1 MSSQKANPLQ
11 SEFIH
16 QEQLRQLYAS
26 MPSAFIANIAT
37 SCLLVLAQW
46 PVIDH
51 STLVIWL
58 TCSVVIILLRLLTY
72 IRYNRRTES
81 PLKTQTWSLLFDI
94 GSSSSAAM
102 LGLAA
107 IFLFPANNPLHQLI
121 CAFVLTGMSAGAVS
135 TLSAGKY
142 TFPLYISFAMFPL
155 IISYLIEATQL
166 SYIIVTMLILAY
178 SFILK
183 SNRNIYH
190 RITENIAYRI
200 EANEREQSLLD
211 AQQKQILHTL
221 NTSLA
226 VIEWT
231 SNFKV
236 TEWNPAAEKIFGYSK
251 EQALGAHGLDLIIPD
266 NLKPEAELQWE
277 KISTQTIN
285 EEIIYQNITANGDII
300 TCEWHNTPLINPDNE
315 IIGIISTA
323 QDITARTKDQAELKE
338 TQTML
343 QLVLNTIPAR
353 VFWKDLNNVYLGCN
367 DKFSNDA
374 GLNEPNDI
382 IGHNDFEMPWK
393 EQAQSYQDDDN
404 DVMHNDKPRIAYEEP
419 QTQHNGKTIWVETS
433 KIPLKDQQGN
443 VYGVLGTYHD
453 ITERKQAIN
462 EIINAKDAAEKA
474 NAAKSEFLS
483 RMSHELR
490 TPLNAILGFGQIL
503 QMSSDNSEEQKKVHL
518 NHIVTAGKH
527 LLNLIN
533 EVLDI
538 SRIDS
543 GEMQL
548 KLESIDINLLIEDVL
563 SLVEPLTS
571 KNNIDINFTPSLQNI
586 TLLTDRTRLTQV
598 FINIITN
605 AIKYNQEN
613 GAVAIKTSFIN
624 EQQCQVHIK
633 DTGIGIKPE
642 DQSFIFQPFYR
653 SSETQYQEEGSGIG
667 LTVTQKLLELL
678 NSDINFESTYG
689 EGTEFILDLSSISET
704 SEN

>member
-1 MSSQKANPLQ
+1 MSLHKANQIQ
-11 SEFIH
+11 SELIQ
-16 QEQLRQLYAS
+16 QEQLRQLYSS
-26 MPSAFIANIAT
+26 MPSAFIANIIT
-37 SCLLVLAQW
+37 SSLLVFALW
-46 PVIDH
+46 TVIDH
-51 STLVIWL
+51 KTLLIWL
-58 TCSVVIILLRLLTY
+58 ICSILIILLRFLTY
-72 IRYNRRTES
+72 IRYNKKADST
-81 PLKTQTWSLLFDI
+81 LITQTWGLLFDI

-107 IFLFPANNPLHQLI
+107 IFLFPANNPLYQVL

-142 TFPLYISFAMFPL
+142 TFPLYISLTLIPL
-155 IISYLIEATQL
+155 MISFLLEGTQL
-166 SYIIVTMLILAY
+166 SYVIVAMLILAY

-190 RITENIAYRI
+190 NITENIAYRI
-200 EANEREQSLLD
+200 EASLREQALLD

-231 SNFKV
+231 SDFKV
-236 TEWNPAAEKIFGYSK
+236 TEWNPAAERMFGYSK
-251 EQALGAHGLDLIIPD
+251 EQALGNYGPDLIIPD
-266 NLKPEAELQWE
+266 NLRHKAEQQWS
-277 KISTQTIN
+277 KISSQAIN
-285 EEIIYQNITANGDII
+285 EELIFQNITANGSII
-300 TCEWHNTPLINPDNE
+300 TCEWHNTPLINPENE

-323 QDITARTKDQAELKE
+323 QDITARTMAQTELKE

-353 VFWKDLNNVYLGCN
+353 VFWKDRNNIYLGCN
-367 DKFSNDA
+367 DKFANDA
-374 GLNEPNDI
+374 GLRSPDDV

-393 EQAQSYQDDDN
+393 EQAKSYQNDDN
-404 DVMHNDKPRIAYEEP
+404 YIMNNNKSRIDYEEQ
-419 QTQHNGKTIWVETS
+419 QTLHNGTTVWVETS
-433 KIPLKDQQGN
+433 KTPLKDQTGN
-443 VYGVLGTYHD
+443 IYGVLGTYHD

-462 EIINAKDAAEKA
+462 EIINAKDAAEQA
-474 NAAKSEFLS
+474 NTAKSEFLS

-503 QMSSDNSEEQKKVHL
+503 QMSSDSSEEQKKVQL

-543 GEMQL
+543 GEMTL
-548 KLESIDINLLIEDVL
+548 KPEPIDINLLIKDVL
-563 SLVEPLTS
+563 SLVDPLTS
-571 KNNIDINFTPSLQNI
+571 KNNIEINFIPSLQSI
-586 TLLTDRTRLTQV
+586 SLRTDKTRLTQV
-598 FINIITN
+598 LINIITN
-605 AIKYNQEN
+605 AIKYNKAN
-613 GAVAIKTSFIN
+613 GNVEIKTTFLDD
-624 EQQCQVHIK
+624 QQCKIHIK

-642 DQSFIFQPFYR
+642 DQSSIFQPFYR
-653 SSETQYQEEGSGIG
+653 SSETQYQEEGTGIG

-678 NSDINFESTYG
+678 NSEIDFESTYG
-689 EGTEFILDLSSISET
+689 EGTEFVLFLSSIAEISED
-704 SEN
+704 